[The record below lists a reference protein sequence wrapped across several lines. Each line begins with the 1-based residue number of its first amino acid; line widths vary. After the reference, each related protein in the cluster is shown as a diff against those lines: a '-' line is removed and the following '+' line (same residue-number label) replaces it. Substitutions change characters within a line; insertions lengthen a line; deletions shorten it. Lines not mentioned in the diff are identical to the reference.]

1 MGVKVATF
9 YLVSIASSLFAA
21 NQVATFTLSDASA
34 KSAIISRQVVNGSL
48 KGDRRPI
55 RQMTPETD
63 IQDRSKVPTIPEKKP
78 APNANLPSKY
88 PVAALP
94 SKKCPLLD

>member
-21 NQVATFTLSDASA
+21 NQVATFTLSDATA
-34 KSAIISRQVVNGSL
+34 KSAIISQQVVNGSL

-63 IQDRSKVPTIPEKKP
+63 IQDRSKVPTIPDKKVGTECKP
-78 APNANLPSKY
+78 
-88 PVAALP
+88 PV
-94 SKKCPLLD
+94 

>member
-21 NQVATFTLSDASA
+21 NQVAPITLSDASA
-34 KSAIISRQVVNGSL
+34 KSAIISQQVVNRYL
-48 KGDRRPI
+48 KGDRLPI

-63 IQDRSKVPTIPEKKP
+63 VQDLPTIPDKKVGTECKP
-78 APNANLPSKY
+78 
-88 PVAALP
+88 PVEIPDRCFA
-94 SKKCPLLD
+94 